1 MILVHNFNKDQ
12 IKKIAI
18 QKRDEGLFFKN
29 ELPYLERNFLG
40 SIDRFCEIA
49 YELRFSKRILDAG
62 SGYGLLPAL
71 LSMLGH
77 ETYAVDIIDHSS
89 EDIYLR
95 HKILFNICNI
105 EVDTLPFETGF
116 FDAITCCQA
125 LEHFTHSH
133 LGPLIEMRRVLK
145 EGGLIELDVPNVVS
159 FRNRSRILR
168 GKNITYD
175 YKKHYLYE
183 NPIVYKGREYYPNRH
198 NREFTKEELKI
209 LLSESGF
216 KDINVRFLKSQRY
229 RTGIKSIKSLATI
242 LRDLIPQIRKTLI
255 AFARK

>member
-1 MILVHNFNKDQ
+1 MNSVHNLTKNK
-12 IKKIAI
+12 IKKFAI
-18 QKRDEGLFFKN
+18 QKRNEGVFYRK
-29 ELPYLERNFLG
+29 ELPHLERNFLG

-77 ETYAVDIIDHSS
+77 EIYAVDLMDLSS

-95 HKILFNICNI
+95 HNILYSICNI
-105 EVDTLPFETGF
+105 EADPLPFEDGF

-145 EGGLIELDVPNVVS
+145 EGGVIELDVPNVVS
-159 FRNRSRILR
+159 FHNRSRILR
-168 GKNITYD
+168 GKNLTYD

-183 NPIVYKGREYYPNRH
+183 SPIVYKGREYYPNRH
-198 NREFTKEELKI
+198 NREFTKKELEI
-209 LLSESGF
+209 LLIESGF
-216 KDINVRFLKSQRY
+216 KDISVRFLKSRRY
-229 RTGIKSIKSLATI
+229 RTGIESIKTLATI
-242 LRDLIPQIRKTLI
+242 LRDFIPQIRKTLI

>member
-1 MILVHNFNKDQ
+1 MAKAMGIPNYQGKGVENEFLFKKQSYTDAAPLKAPTLADLKIPTTLDLNKDQ
-12 IKKIAI
+12 IKTIAI
-18 QKRDEGLFFKN
+18 QKRDEGLFYDNK
-29 ELPYLERNFLG
+29 LPYLERNFLG

-71 LSMLGH
+71 LSILGH
-77 ETYAVDIIDHSS
+77 EIYAVDLIDHSS

-145 EGGLIELDVPNVVS
+145 EGGLIEIDVPNVVS

-183 NPIVYKGREYYPNRH
+183 
-198 NREFTKEELKI
+198 KE
-209 LLSESGF
+209 
-216 KDINVRFLKSQRY
+216 N
-229 RTGIKSIKSLATI
+229 
-242 LRDLIPQIRKTLI
+242 IRLH
-255 AFARK
+255 R